1 MCLKYEGAT
10 LRVTTSCCFRRRIR
24 RAGLIKGWTVP
35 NLRREHSARES
46 EKSMSIHRDRWPS
59 RSERVAG
66 RADQVA
72 VGQTIAS
79 VHAGVVPQATF
90 ASSDSTLNVLEADRG
105 SEFQRYPPVS

>member
-1 MCLKYEGAT
+1 
-10 LRVTTSCCFRRRIR
+10 
-24 RAGLIKGWTVP
+24 
-35 NLRREHSARES
+35 
-46 EKSMSIHRDRWPS
+46 MSIHRDRWPS

-79 VHAGVVPQATF
+79 VHAGVVPQATC
-90 ASSDSTLNVLEADRG
+90 APSDSTLNVLEADRG